1 VLVVSSGATFVQVP
15 VNYRPRV
22 GESAVTGD
30 LSKAVR
36 LGLEMIGIA
45 LRSRLRRRSL
55 RRRMGLMLP
64 AP

>member
-1 VLVVSSGATFVQVP
+1 

-30 LSKAVR
+30 FMKAVR

-45 LRSRLRRRSL
+45 LASRLRRRSL
-55 RRRMGLMLP
+55 RRRMGP
-64 AP
+64 IPGSG